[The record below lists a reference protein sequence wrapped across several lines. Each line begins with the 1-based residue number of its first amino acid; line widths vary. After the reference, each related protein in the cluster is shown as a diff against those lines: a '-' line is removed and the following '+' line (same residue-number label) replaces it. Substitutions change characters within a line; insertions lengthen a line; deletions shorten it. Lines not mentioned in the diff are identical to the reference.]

1 MNSHVPLLALWGN
14 KNMTPVTCP
23 FAGFLPDPLACDDV
37 PLEGG
42 RVPQRRPAAHGDA
55 VLQERLVQRRPA

>member
-1 MNSHVPLLALWGN
+1 
-14 KNMTPVTCP
+14 MTPVTCP

-37 PLEGG
+37 PLQGG

-55 VLQERLVQRRPA
+55 VLQERLVQRRPARGIRVPAGEIVGWVN